1 MKAFHRA
8 LSGIF
13 GILLL
18 GATLVAASYI
28 DVGRGSGIVGW
39 LVPGVLA
46 ASALYMAV
54 KFLRFAFRKQ

>member
-1 MKAFHRA
+1 
-8 LSGIF
+8 LSGIL

-18 GATLVAASYI
+18 GATLVAASYL
-28 DVGRGSGIVGW
+28 DVGRGSRIVGW

-54 KFLRFAFRKQ
+54 KFLRFAFRTQ